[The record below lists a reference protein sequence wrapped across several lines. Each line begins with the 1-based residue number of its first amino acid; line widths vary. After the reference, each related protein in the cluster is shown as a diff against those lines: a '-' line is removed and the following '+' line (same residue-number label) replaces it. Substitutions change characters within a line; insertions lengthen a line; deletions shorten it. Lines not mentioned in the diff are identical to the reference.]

1 MDVISC
7 SFNAKFEHVRHI
19 ISHIHPVILF
29 VSLKIYMVA
38 GLGPS
43 LSSKFV
49 SYFYGKML
57 E

>member
-1 MDVISC
+1 MDFISC
-7 SFNAKFEHVRHI
+7 SFNVKFEHVRHI

-49 SYFYGKML
+49 SYFYGKTL